1 MLDTSYKKTKTQYL
15 PKVSVSTSLGYSHSD
30 NLDDSS
36 DSYSDTS
43 SLGLTLSMP
52 LYDYNKSNKL
62 EESKLEYLKQKIQVN
77 DLKLELSNS
86 YEQILNQIDT
96 YEQYNKTINEN
107 IKIYDDLILVNSSSN
122 EAGMTSV
129 YDLDILKNTKIINE
143 YDLVINNINIK
154 LQYSQLYF
162 KIKG

>member
-1 MLDTSYKKTKTQYL
+1 
-15 PKVSVSTSLGYSHSD
+15 
-30 NLDDSS
+30 
-36 DSYSDTS
+36 
-43 SLGLTLSMP
+43 MP

-129 YDLDILKNTKIINE
+129 YDLYILKNTKIINE